1 MAHEHVLCVAEADA
15 CVACWSP
22 LALADK
28 LCDFNFVYLH
38 IGFVSAHVLDLVVV
52 CCELWEAGG
61 ERPAAAVMT
70 IDGRCRAHVLS
81 FPLVCVVVELVQN
94 LINVLLP
101 LSHFV
106 IF

>member
-1 MAHEHVLCVAEADA
+1 MTHEHVLCVAEADA

-22 LALADK
+22 LALADL
-28 LCDFNFVYLH
+28 LCNVNFVHRHL
-38 IGFVSAHVLDLVVV
+38 GFVSAHVLDLVLVFF
-52 CCELWEAGG
+52 ELWEAGG

-70 IDGRCRAHVLS
+70 IDGGCRAYVLS

-94 LINVLLP
+94 LIDVFLP